1 MESSLSKTE
10 ASPQLSGRT
19 GGFLYLIMI
28 VLGII
33 QQVVIRG
40 KMVIEGDAAAT
51 AANLKSMETLW
62 RFGIAIEL
70 IMIVITVWVGL
81 ILYVLTKPVNK
92 NLALLAVFFNMLAT
106 ATGAAYSLQ
115 LIQAL
120 FPLGNT
126 AYLNAFTQDQLY
138 ALTSI
143 YIRSQSLGF
152 GITLF
157 LFAPFFFVTSYL
169 IFKSGYLP
177 KFLGLLYIIPG
188 LSYSISS
195 LLLILAPVFGAKY
208 YFIIAGPAVIGELSL
223 SLWLLIKGVNLEK
236 WNTRL

>member
-1 MESSLSKTE
+1 
-10 ASPQLSGRT
+10 
-19 GGFLYLIMI
+19 MI

-33 QQVVIRG
+33 QEVLIRG
-40 KMVIEGDAAAT
+40 KIVVAGDAPAT

-62 RFGIAIEL
+62 RFGIAVEL
-70 IMIVITVWVGL
+70 IMIIITVWVGL

-92 NLALLAVFFNMLAT
+92 NLALLALFFNMLAT

-120 FPLGNT
+120 FPLGDT
-126 AYLNAFTQDQLY
+126 AYLNAFTQDQLC

-143 YIRSQSLGF
+143 YVRSQSLGF

-157 LFAPFFFVTSYL
+157 LFAPFFFVTGYL

-195 LLLILAPVFGAKY
+195 LLLILVPAFGAKY
-208 YFIIAGPAVIGELSL
+208 YFIIAGPALIGELSL
-223 SLWLLIKGVNLEK
+223 SLWLLIRGVNLEK
-236 WNTRL
+236 WNARL